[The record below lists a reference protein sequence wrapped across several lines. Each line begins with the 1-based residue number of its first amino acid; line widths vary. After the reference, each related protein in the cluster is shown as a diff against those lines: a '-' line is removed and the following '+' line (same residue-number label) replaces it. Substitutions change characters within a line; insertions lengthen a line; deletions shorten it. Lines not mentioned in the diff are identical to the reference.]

1 MEGTMNISGVTQ
13 TAQVLPGS
21 QPTPPPE
28 QPIQSFDQAQAA
40 MGADAVNFSAQV
52 STQVMD
58 MAQSAFED
66 AANELISTMAAATG
80 VGQNV
85 DVHV

>member
-1 MEGTMNISGVTQ
+1 MNISGVTQ

-21 QPTPPPE
+21 QTPAPSAEPNV
-28 QPIQSFDQAQAA
+28 QSMDQTQAA

-52 STQVMD
+52 QTQVMD
-58 MAQSAFED
+58 MAQGAFED

-80 VGQNV
+80 VGQSV
-85 DVHV
+85 DVSV